1 MSDKRIVW
9 DDRKNKVNRT
19 KHGVGFD
26 EASDIFLDPLA
37 VTVNDADHSWNESRF
52 VTIGKTK
59 LDKMLVVF
67 FTETE
72 QEIRMI
78 SARRPTRSERLGYE
92 EER

>member
-19 KHGVGFD
+19 KHGIGFD

-37 VTVNDADHSWNESRF
+37 VTVNDADHSWNEFRF
-52 VTIGKTK
+52 VSIGKTR

-67 FTETE
+67 FTETD
-72 QEIRMI
+72 QEIRII

-92 EER
+92 GER